1 MSLFPALNTA
11 VTGLQQFQ
19 QDINVIGNNI
29 ANVDTTG
36 YKDERIDF
44 EDTLSQ
50 VLGDNPSVLVGTGVT
65 TTPVESNF
73 DPGTVVNTGVATDMA
88 IGGNGF
94 FVVRDP
100 ATGTQYL
107 TRAGDFQL
115 DANGYLV
122 TPDGLRVQGFSDGG
136 LSTMGDIKIDAT
148 GAPSTAAAGA
158 TVSSFNVASNGVVG
172 VTLSDGTTF
181 TRGQLLLQNC
191 ENPNALVDVGDNLFS
206 ETPAAGMLTQSTAP
220 GTAGLG
226 GIQSDALEASNVDLT
241 NEMSNLIIA
250 QRAFEA
256 NSKIITTSDEVLQD
270 LVNLKR

>member
-122 TPDGLRVQGFSDGG
+122 TPTGMRVQGFADSG
-136 LSTMGDIKIDAT
+136 LTTTGDIQINAT
-148 GAPSTAAAGA
+148 GAPATAAPGA
-158 TVSSFNVASNGVVG
+158 TVSSFTISSSGTIS

-181 TRGQLLLQNC
+181 TRGEVTLQNC
-191 ENPNALVDVGDNLFS
+191 EDPNALANAGNNLFTES
-206 ETPAAGMLTQSTAP
+206 PNAGMLSQSVAP
-220 GTAGLG
+220 GTAGVG
-226 GIQSDALEASNVDLT
+226 TIASSSLEESNVDLT
-241 NEMSNLIIA
+241 NEMSNLITA

-256 NSKIITTSDEVLQD
+256 NSKIITTSDEILQD

>member
-1 MSLFPALNTA
+1 MFPAMDA
-11 VTGLQQFQ
+11 AISGLQQFQ

-29 ANVDTTG
+29 ANVDTTA
-36 YKDERIDF
+36 YKTGRIDF
-44 EDTLSQ
+44 QDTLSQ
-50 VLGDNPSVLVGTGVT
+50 ALGADPSVLVGTGVT

-73 DPGTVVNTGVATDMA
+73 APGAVTSTGRATDMA
-88 IGGNGF
+88 ITGNGF

-100 ATGTQYL
+100 ATGVQYL

-122 TPDGLRVQGFSDGG
+122 TGNGMRVQGFADGK
-136 LSTMGDIKIDAT
+136 LSTTGDIKIDAT

-158 TVSSFNVASNGVVG
+158 AVSSFSVSPAGVIS

-181 TRGQLLLQNC
+181 TRGQVMLQNC
-191 ENPNALVDVGDNLFS
+191 EAPNALVEAGNNLYA
-206 ETPAAGMLTQSTAP
+206 ETPGAGLLSQSVTP
-220 GTAGLG
+220 GTAGVG
-226 GIQSDALEASNVDLT
+226 GIQSDSLEASNVDLT
-241 NEMSNLIIA
+241 NEMANLITA

>member
-1 MSLFPALNTA
+1 MDAA

-29 ANVDTTG
+29 ANVDTTA
-36 YKDERIDF
+36 YKDQRIDF
-44 EDTLSQ
+44 QDTLSQ
-50 VLGDNPSVLVGTGVT
+50 VLGTDPSVMVGTGVST
-65 TTPVESNF
+65 TAVESNF
-73 DPGTVVNTGVATDMA
+73 TAGAIASTGVNTDMA
-88 IGGNGF
+88 ITGNGF

-107 TRAGDFQL
+107 TRAGDFQI

-122 TPDGLRVQGFSDGG
+122 TPEGMRVQGLKDSG
-136 LSTMGDIKIDAT
+136 LSTMGDIQIDAN

-158 TVSSFNVASNGVVG
+158 TVSSFGVNAAGRVQ

-181 TRGQLLLQNC
+181 TRGQVMLQNC
-191 ENPNALVDVGDNLFS
+191 EDPNALANAGKNLYS
-206 ETPAAGMLTQSTAP
+206 ATPAAGMLSTSVAP
-220 GTAGLG
+220 GTAGVG
-226 GIQSDALEASNVDLT
+226 GIQSDALESSNVDLT
-241 NEMSNLIIA
+241 NEMSNLITA

-256 NSKIITTSDEVLQD
+256 NSKIITTSDEILQE